1 MPKVKQPGIASDL
14 GRIGVTPAKQAQ
26 FASRGIYTVRDL
38 VNTLPKRYLDAR
50 QVTPI
55 RDLKPDTFAAI
66 YVKVVAMST
75 GTPNRVLVEDEAG
88 SEMGVAFFGRYP
100 FSTLETETWYYIV
113 GKVTEDYRRW
123 GPTMTNPMYVT
134 THKEVCRIIPVYGK
148 IKGMSNRYF
157 QEKVHAAIAAVQVLS
172 GFGDKELLGKTLG
185 LPSWV
190 DAARTMHAP
199 ASVQALRQAAKR
211 MAFEEIYDFY
221 DALAQATRY
230 ASATGAIALKREKMD
245 AFIAAQPFKLTA
257 DQESVIRSIVDRV
270 SGGRRVNAIVSG
282 DVGSGKTMVA
292 ASIAVLMAENG
303 YQSIILAPTLVLAKQ
318 HYASLQGQLAA
329 VGCTTALLTGETKAA
344 ERKAILSGLA
354 DGSIQVLIGTHAVIL
369 DDIQPKALGLT
380 VVDEEHK
387 FGTRQKAALLSMAQ
401 AGAHHLSMT
410 ATPIPRSMA
419 MGVYGNDLDVL
430 PIHTMPTGRKPVKT
444 SIEPDLDAICRVI
457 SREVDLGHQAYVV
470 CPFITDSEAMT
481 NVWSVQ
487 TAEREL
493 RRRLPGVNL
502 TAISGDMG
510 GTEVLRRV
518 DKFSAGTTQVLVS
531 TTIVEVGVNVPN
543 ATVIAVLSADRFG
556 LAALHQL
563 RGRVGR
569 GTDQAY
575 CLLLPGQPE
584 KDKLAILCATN
595 DGFRIAE
602 EDMKA
607 RGPGNLLGL
616 EQSGANHTIDLILR
630 YPKLS
635 AKIRRWLE
643 ERQI

>member
-1 MPKVKQPGIASDL
+1 MRKTKWSDALSDL
-14 GRIGVTPAKQAQ
+14 DRIGVTPAKQAQ

-66 YVKVVAMST
+66 HVKVTALGA

-88 SEMGVAFFGRYP
+88 DEMEVSFFG
-100 FSTLETETWYYIV
+100 TLEAGTWYYIV
-113 GKVTEDYRRW
+113 GKVTQGYWRW

-148 IKGMSNRYF
+148 IKGMSDRYF
-157 QEKVHAAIAAVQVLS
+157 QEKIRAAISALQVAG

-190 DAARTMHAP
+190 DAIRTMHAP

-211 MAFEEIYDFY
+211 VAFEEIYDFY
-221 DALAQATRY
+221 DGLAQATRY
-230 ASATGAIALKREKMD
+230 APVTGAIALKREKMD

-270 SGGRRVNAIVSG
+270 SAGQRVNAIVSG

-303 YQSIILAPTLVLAKQ
+303 YQAIILAPTLVLARQ
-318 HYASLQGQLAA
+318 HYADLQGQLAA
-329 VGCTTALLTGETKAA
+329 VGCTVALLTGETKRA
-344 ERKAILSGLA
+344 ERKAILDGLA
-354 DGSIQVLIGTHAVIL
+354 DGSIQILVGTHAVL
-369 DDIQPKALGLT
+369 SDDIQTKALGLT

-387 FGTRQKAALLSMAQ
+387 FGTHQKATLLNMAQ

-430 PIHTMPTGRKPVKT
+430 PIHTMPMGRKPIQT
-444 SIEPDLDAICRVI
+444 SVAPDLDAICRVI

-470 CPFITDSEAMT
+470 CPFIADSET
-481 NVWSVQ
+481 LTDVWSVQ

-493 RRRLPGVNL
+493 RRRLPGVSL
-502 TAISGDMG
+502 AAISGDMG
-510 GTEVLRRV
+510 GAEVVRRV
-518 DKFSAGTTQVLVS
+518 NGFSAGTTQVLVS

-569 GTDQAY
+569 GSDQAY
-575 CLLLPGQPE
+575 SLLLPGQPGT
-584 KDKLAILCATN
+584 DKLDILCATT

-602 EDMKA
+602 EDMKT
-607 RGPGNLLGL
+607 RGPGDLLGL

-635 AKIRRWLE
+635 AKIRQWLE